1 MQRVIE
7 LARVVRER
15 HNRPV
20 KTPLRELVVVHPDE
34 SFLSDIAGALAL
46 RCSFNPS
53 CPGSCRHDRR
63 PMWGCLPV
71 GNSGI

>member
-34 SFLSDIAGALAL
+34 AFLSDIAGAFPVPPLRLPRAL
-46 RCSFNPS
+46 WELVP
-53 CPGSCRHDRR
+53 P
-63 PMWGCLPV
+63 
-71 GNSGI
+71 

>member
-34 SFLSDIAGALAL
+34 AFLSDIAGAFPVPPSFLLAL
-46 RCSFNPS
+46 SRLVFVCYT
-53 CPGSCRHDRR
+53 GE
-63 PMWGCLPV
+63 V
-71 GNSGI
+71 

>member
-15 HNRPV
+15 HNRPI

-34 SFLSDIAGALAL
+34 SFLSDIAGPL
-46 RCSFNPS
+46 RAAPQ
-53 CPGSCRHDRR
+53 RIRLVYTTKR
-63 PMWGCLPV
+63 AKQRIRMLPV
-71 GNSGI
+71 C